1 MHFDTPEDGEKL
13 SDAEIVTRVEKTH
26 DLLEKAGAHYV
37 IESIADIEPVIED
50 INQRLAKGEKP

>member
-1 MHFDTPEDGEKL
+1 MGKNFRMMK
-13 SDAEIVTRVEKTH
+13 IVKRVGKTH

-50 INQRLAKGEKP
+50 INQRLTKGERP

>member
-1 MHFDTPEDGEKL
+1 
-13 SDAEIVTRVEKTH
+13 
-26 DLLEKAGAHYV
+26 LLEKAGAHYV

>member
-1 MHFDTPEDGEKL
+1 MDVDTPEDGEKL
-13 SDAEIVTRVEKTH
+13 SDDEIAKRVRKTH
-26 DLLEKAGAHYV
+26 DLLEKAGSHYV